1 MDMNRIF
8 EWQRLGPDG
17 PFTVRMRAGEMT
29 SRDLAESHLDL
40 LTKIDFARSRLAE
53 LRGTPEQAED
63 LSES

>member
-40 LTKIDFARSRLAE
+40 LTKIEFAESRLAE
-53 LRGTPEQAED
+53 LKGIDPET
-63 LSES
+63 ESY